1 MAWQPNQAQQATLA
15 GIGGSQAPQA
25 QPQQQQGLL
34 PLVGAPASG
43 ANSGGQ
49 ARPARPAVW
58 QGSQEEWQNNPN
70 ALGGAP
76 NGQGWR
82 GSGFGTNFP
91 RLAPN
96 DWRLGSDPQAQ
107 QGLRDYMTTVENSL
121 QGVKLPPEE
130 EAAYRQFYAP
140 PGKGVGM
147 PAPQEPG
154 MPAPGTFG
162 AAVQPG
168 GQGAP
173 MGGNPFAGLPPAS
186 GGAPMFE
193 NDPSRVMYTGGTPN
207 FDETTGQFR
216 TLPPMG
222 AGKFPMT
229 GRLPTD
235 GMATIPGRGRGFGRF
250 GRGGMGKFGPMGGLM
265 GAPGLEQMNLSR
277 PIPRVFQ
284 GGTGPSLEAPLDNP
298 FMQGM
303 GDMGTRGQ
311 LIRMLMSQF

>member
-1 MAWQPNQAQQATLA
+1 MAWQPNQKTGQSSPNMQ
-15 GIGGSQAPQA
+15 SS
-25 QPQQQQGLL
+25 
-34 PLVGAPASG
+34 PASSSNG
-43 ANSGGQ
+43 IWSGGRGYIDPKKWQ
-49 ARPARPAVW
+49 QEYDSVDPGLRASMDYFRLNPGLQSYGW
-58 QGSQEEWQNNPN
+58 SQGSGRPIYDG
-70 ALGGAP
+70 L
-76 NGQGWR
+76 
-82 GSGFGTNFP
+82 
-91 RLAPN
+91 
-96 DWRLGSDPQAQ
+96 DPQVMAS
-107 QGLRDYMTTVENSL
+107 M
-121 QGVKLPPEE
+121 PI
-130 EAAYRQFYAP
+130 
-140 PGKGVGM
+140 PGAGNRGGVGM

-193 NDPSRVMYTGGTPN
+193 NDPSRMMYTGGSPN
-207 FDETTGQFR
+207 FDETTGRFR
-216 TLPPMG
+216 TPLPMG

-229 GRLPTD
+229 GRLPPD

-250 GRGGMGKFGPMGGLM
+250 GRGGMGKFGPMNGLM
-265 GAPGLEQMNLSR
+265 GAPGLEQMNLPR

-303 GDMGTRGQ
+303 GDMGARGQ

>member
-49 ARPARPAVW
+49 ARPAVW

-82 GSGFGTNFP
+82 GLGFGTNFP

-154 MPAPGTFG
+154 MPAPGTVG
-162 AAVQPG
+162 HQVLPG
-168 GQGAP
+168 GQGIP

-193 NDPSRVMYTGGTPN
+193 DDPFRMVYTGGTPN

-216 TLPPMG
+216 TPLPMG

-229 GRLPTD
+229 GRLPPD
-235 GMATIPGRGRGFGRF
+235 GMATIPGRRRGFGRF
-250 GRGGMGKFGPMGGLM
+250 RRGGMGRFGPMGGLM
-265 GAPGLEQMNLSR
+265 GAPDLGQMNL
-277 PIPRVFQ
+277 PQPMPRVFQ
-284 GGTGPSLEAPLDNP
+284 SGMGSPLEAPTDNP
-298 FMQGM
+298 FMQEM
-303 GDMGTRGQ
+303 GDMGARGQ